1 MALLCLHHSDDIVMA
16 VRALI
21 SLEGAKC
28 LSAFNQINIQV

>member
-1 MALLCLHHSDDIVMA
+1 MALLCLHHSEDVVMS